1 MKMIGLVVC
10 VFLWPNFTYTT
21 AIIDTYYLT
30 DPDLKSTALK
40 STAYLSE
47 EGFMHMI
54 LGFSGAI
61 CTTFGLRILG

>member
-10 VFLWPNFTYTT
+10 IFLWPNFTYTT

-30 DPDLKSTALK
+30 GPDLK

>member
-1 MKMIGLVVC
+1 MIGLVVC
-10 VFLWPNFTYTT
+10 IFLWPNFTYTT
-21 AIIDTYYLT
+21 AIVDTYYLT
-30 DPDLKSTALK
+30 DLK

-61 CTTFGLRILG
+61 CTTLGLRIFGEKIVL